1 MAAFQV
7 DDNLARRL
15 ANRILLCYEGAEP
28 VLAGSAVP

>member
-1 MAAFQV
+1 MIWPA
-7 DDNLARRL
+7 LRL